1 MLCTTEVPYVYK
13 RDGIFYFNRRVPKD
27 LLGHYRCSRI
37 IISLK
42 TKSAQAARVKSVS
55 LASQLDEEWLTIRW
69 RQKDNPLG
77 RYLVDMSFE
86 PL

>member
-27 LLGHYRCSRI
+27 LLGHYRCPRI

-42 TKSAQAARVKSVS
+42 TKSAQAAREKSVS

-77 RYLVDMSFE
+77 RYLVNVSFE
-86 PL
+86 P